1 MQGPVQVRDLT
12 DEQFATL
19 GRLAEDAP
27 ECRVVGWQRGGPV
40 IAYRGTH
47 RVITREG
54 HIVPTMVRLRQA
66 A

>member
-1 MQGPVQVRDLT
+1 MRPLT
-12 DEQFATL
+12 DKQHRTL
-19 GRLAEDAP
+19 DRLAEDAP
-27 ECRVVGWQRGGPV
+27 ECRVVSWQRGGPV